1 MQAHTDN
8 RPGKWRKWAVSLL
21 VGGLAGFAGASLLM
35 NLVEGGALGEL
46 SGSQV
51 GALGVAMVYL
61 LMGLA
66 VLVGAAAPR
75 AGSTFLNV
83 EDADELREQRAAI
96 LPSAIACL
104 AMAAGLTAVALAA
117 AAGMVTPAAALAGFG
132 MALVV
137 ATWLSLM
144 VVRHSDEL
152 MRQVMRD
159 GASASYYL
167 TFAVLGGW
175 ALLAHLGYAAAPA
188 MLDIVSLFFALTLV
202 GCFWVIGR
210 RGMLMR

>member
-1 MQAHTDN
+1 MQAHIDN

-21 VGGLAGFAGASLLM
+21 VGGVAGFAGASLLM
-35 NLVEGGALGEL
+35 NVVEGGALGEL

-75 AGSTFLNV
+75 VGSTFLNV

-104 AMAAGLTAVALAA
+104 AMAAGLAALALSG
-117 AAGMVTPAAALAGFG
+117 AAGIVNPAAALAAFG
-132 MALVV
+132 LALVV
-137 ATWLSLM
+137 ATWLSLK

-152 MRQVMRD
+152 MRQVMRE

-210 RGMLMR
+210 RGMLVR